1 MPRDIVMPRYRLD
14 IEYQGTRYSGWQIQ
28 KNARTIQGEIAAALQ
43 KLTLE
48 KDFELYGAGRTDA
61 GVHALMQVAH
71 LQLRNSLPPEK
82 LRRMIN
88 DELPP
93 DINILRIAQADP
105 RFHARHH
112 AVARAYL
119 YQISRR
125 RTAFGK
131 KLVWWIKDELDV
143 GRMRAAAALFVGMRD
158 WQSFTEDDPEEKSTL
173 VMVERIEIREAGDLI
188 LVRVVGSHFLWKMV
202 RRLVGILAE
211 VGRGALAAEEV
222 SPLLKS
228 RSGEP
233 ARFTAPPSGLFLE
246 RVYYPGEEQVELQEP
261 VLPVASVAGP
271 KSRT

>member
-1 MPRDIVMPRYRLD
+1 
-14 IEYQGTRYSGWQIQ
+14 
-28 KNARTIQGEIAAALQ
+28 
-43 KLTLE
+43 
-48 KDFELYGAGRTDA
+48 
-61 GVHALMQVAH
+61 
-71 LQLRNSLPPEK
+71 
-82 LRRMIN
+82 
-88 DELPP
+88 
-93 DINILRIAQADP
+93 
-105 RFHARHH
+105 
-112 AVARAYL
+112 
-119 YQISRR
+119 
-125 RTAFGK
+125 
-131 KLVWWIKDELDV
+131 
-143 GRMRAAAALFVGMRD
+143 MRD

-228 RSGEP
+228 RSREP

-261 VLPVASVAGP
+261 VLPVASVAGA